1 VGRDLEALARRC
13 DAPLTAAY
21 AAHAIPRVADD
32 GDALMAVANQME
44 AIGALRY
51 ATEVA
56 ADAAGSFH
64 RAGHRDSARR
74 AATRCR
80 ARHARGQSGA
90 LPAIVGLDEAATSH
104 TSRERQLVDLASRG
118 LTNTQIAD
126 RLVLS
131 VRTIES
137 HLYHAMQKL
146 GVSNRQDL

>member
-1 VGRDLEALARRC
+1 MSRDLQALARRC

-21 AAHAIPRVADD
+21 AAHATARVDDD
-32 GDALMAVANQME
+32 GDALVAVVEVME
-44 AIGALRY
+44 EIGALRY

-56 ADAAGSFH
+56 ADAAGAFH
-64 RAGHRDSARR
+64 RAGYQDSARR
-74 AATRCR
+74 AATR
-80 ARHARGQSGA
+80 ARELHARGQGGA
-90 LPAIVGLDEAATSH
+90 MPAIVGLDDAATSL

-118 LTNTQIAD
+118 LSNAQIAD

-131 VRTIES
+131 VRTVES